1 MPLGGDT
8 TMKALKSLL
17 IGTTVLAVSAYV
29 ALPVNVSAAAN
40 NGTLKVHEKNT
51 PSASENNDP
60 KVCNFNFEGFGFDAG
75 QRMVVVITTQ
85 GGGNDKAEVKQVA
98 LPAADDDGYTESEY
112 ITLDDGH
119 YKTTAYGKD
128 VHGNIDYDM
137 KLKAK
142 SKVIKVQCDKV
153 SETPV
158 TPVTPEV
165 PTTTTPGNVE
175 GDTTTPTAGGSGEN
189 TPTGGTLLAE
199 AASTTK
205 SDVQGATAPE
215 VIAATGANPLQVL
228 FSTLF
233 AGLGAYTAMLR
244 RK

>member
-60 KVCNFNFEGFGFDAG
+60 KVCTFNFEGFGFDQG
-75 QRMVVVITTQ
+75 QTGIIVITTQ
-85 GGGNDKAEVKQVA
+85 GGGNDKAEVKRVNM
-98 LPAADDDGYTESEY
+98 PAANAEGYTETEY
-112 ITLDDGH
+112 LTLADGH
-119 YKTTAYGKD
+119 YKTTLYGKSSND
-128 VHGNIDYDM
+128 SVDYKND
-137 KLKAK
+137 LKAK
-142 SKVIKVQCDKV
+142 SKVFKVDCPD
-153 SETPV
+153 
-158 TPVTPEV
+158 
-165 PTTTTPGNVE
+165 TTDEGNVQ
-175 GDTTTPTAGGSGEN
+175 GDTTTTLSGDGKGGQ
-189 TPTGGTLLAE
+189 LLAE

-205 SDVQGATAPE
+205 GVTLPE
-215 VIAATGANPLQVL
+215 TIPETGFNPLQAI
-228 FSTLF
+228 FNTLA
-233 AGLGAYTAMLR
+233 AGAGVYTAMLR

>member
-1 MPLGGDT
+1 MKVLKNLILGTAVLAVGASV
-8 TMKALKSLL
+8 ALP
-17 IGTTVLAVSAYV
+17 INVLAVSPHA
-29 ALPVNVSAAAN
+29 NVPGN
-40 NGTLKVHEKNT
+40 NATLKVHEKNT
-51 PSASENNDP
+51 PALTESNDP

-85 GGGNDKAEVKQVA
+85 GGGNDKAEVKQVT